1 MIIHPDGYGD
11 GARHISEYLAII
23 GTSSLHAAWEVNA
36 SFSFL
41 IFDQIHDNYNVIKDS
56 RTKFVLMQEWRCVF
70 AISRL
75 NGVPQNV
82 SLIKHSKIPL
92 MVNYLVNDK
101 CIFGVDVY
109 VIKNQGI
116 GECMSLLNGTPNL
129 SKHEWKI
136 TEFSKLK
143 NEVYYFEEFTVDG
156 YKWKRSLYPTG
167 DSKLNGQNISVF
179 LESVDAKRFD
189 RQKCVRAKFSISVKN
204 RNSGCKHNKMM
215 ELSMENITNS
225 LPTRYLLKIESFSL
239 LLENGISKYESNE
252 FESGGFNWKMIIHPN
267 GDGDGD
273 GAGHISIYLAVIGAS
288 LLHSVH
294 ELNAS
299 FSFLIVDQIHD
310 NFTVMKGGL
319 NWYSAATDNWG
330 WPSFMPC
337 CEFNDPKKGFLIE
350 DCCIVEAEVSVVG
363 VVNCLT

>member
-23 GTSSLHAAWEVNA
+23 GTSSLHAAWE
-36 SFSFL
+36 
-41 IFDQIHDNYNVIKDS
+41 
-56 RTKFVLMQEWRCVF
+56 EWRCVF

-215 ELSMENITNS
+215 AATKSWGWLSFMPCCEFTDPKKGFLVEDCCIVEAE
-225 LPTRYLLKIESFSL
+225 IESFSL

-350 DCCIVEAEVSVVG
+350 DCCIVEAEAP
-363 VVNCLT
+363 N